1 MIKNKWNWIALALG
15 LVLVLSLLSNGL
27 LYQQLP
33 RTAYVDIHEVFEK
46 FEGTK
51 ELNARLTNL
60 SSKQKSLLDS
70 MSFKLRAMQSNI
82 NENSPRAV
90 LTSFNTQQN
99 NYQVLNSEFTQQYEQ
114 QDQEYQTMVWKQI
127 NQYIQEY
134 GKENGYDYIYGANG
148 NGTMMYASNQKNI
161 TTNILQYINQ
171 RYEGL

>member
-148 NGTMMYASNQKNI
+148 NGTMMYASDQKNI